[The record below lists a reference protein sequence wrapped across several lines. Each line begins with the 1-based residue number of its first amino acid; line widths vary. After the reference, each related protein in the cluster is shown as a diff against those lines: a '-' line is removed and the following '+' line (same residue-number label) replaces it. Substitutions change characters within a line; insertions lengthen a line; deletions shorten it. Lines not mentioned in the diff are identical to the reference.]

1 MDGLKQD
8 FESSTFSP
16 DRPHPRRFP
25 RRESVWLANFQA
37 TGTTIRQIFGR
48 SPWGEAG
55 GWREIKFTQF
65 LGQYVSKQAELHCV
79 KSAASKWERKR
90 RNGWR
95 ERAQRR
101 DVGRRWI
108 TSMSLRP
115 SLGRASSLPSTLSPG
130 QLRSCSTR
138 RFTFVHGEND
148 ERGTTVFS
156 QKQLNWIYLTIRFPR
171 SFWISRVTQP
181 FNGDAK
187 GWKDAMFTCSKVHDL
202 ERTNERCAKWEFQG
216 GISSTED
223 AWFELSR
230 LVLREKDFFS
240 YREKEKK

>member
-1 MDGLKQD
+1 MDACLKQD
-8 FESSTFSP
+8 FESFSL
-16 DRPHPRRFP
+16 DRRHPRRFP
-25 RRESVWLANFQA
+25 RRKSVWLANFQA

-115 SLGRASSLPSTLSPG
+115 SLGRASSLPSTLSAG

-148 ERGTTVFS
+148 ERVFS

-171 SFWISRVTQP
+171 SFWISRVMQRVSMGTRSWE
-181 FNGDAK
+181 G
-187 GWKDAMFTCSKVHDL
+187 L
-202 ERTNERCAKWEFQG
+202 ERRDVYVHKSTHTISNERTMCEVRISGKNLING
-216 GISSTED
+216 GRVVRTLSSGFKREGSS
-223 AWFELSR
+223 FLSR
-230 LVLREKDFFS
+230 K
-240 YREKEKK
+240 KEK

>member
-148 ERGTTVFS
+148 GVLSKTVELNLFNHPFSTILLDLACHAAFQWGREGLERRDVYVLKST
-156 QKQLNWIYLTIRFPR
+156 R
-171 SFWISRVTQP
+171 S
-181 FNGDAK
+181 
-187 GWKDAMFTCSKVHDL
+187 
-202 ERTNERCAKWEFQG
+202 RTNERTMCEVRISGRDLVNG
-216 GISSTED
+216 GRVVRTLSSGFKREG
-223 AWFELSR
+223 FFFLSW
-230 LVLREKDFFS
+230 K
-240 YREKEKK
+240 KEK